1 MAIEGSLTDVSLAD
15 ICQLLAMGRKT
26 GCLTMTDTSNFGY
39 IFFENGKV
47 IYASMLNRPDRLG
60 ELLVKNDVISRDD
73 LAAAMEQQGQHEGK
87 RLGELMVELGSLAQ
101 EDLEKYISIQIEE
114 AVYHLFAW
122 TQGSF
127 TFKPD
132 EMPEEGLF
140 RVSINPD
147 ALLME
152 GARRVDEWSL
162 IEKKVPSMDL
172 IFALQRDPLAE
183 EGVELTDDQRRV
195 IGLLDGERSVDELV
209 EESGLVEFD
218 TAKALYGL
226 IQAGF
231 AERVGKKASVG
242 DAGDAEQLA
251 EHLRLGL
258 AFYRSGMVE
267 DSVREFRKA
276 LEFDAQQPQARLRLA
291 MLSLKAGRPQE
302 AIVHFNEM
310 PNDTPMTYG
319 ILRNRAFALERL
331 GRYEESLA
339 ALTQAGNL
347 HPDDPGLQLSQGIVL
362 FKAGNGIAAIKTLE
376 QYREKLGS
384 EKPPPIFY
392 AYTVLAAGAAGQVD
406 KAVEVGR
413 EGLSH
418 YPEEGAILVNT
429 GAVLDHKGEEEAAQ
443 AFYERAVKLDNPPPQ
458 AYKAMG
464 DQAFRRG
471 DSAGART
478 HYEQAVKIDGRLG
491 EDVYIKLGDMASEAS
506 QTEEAS
512 TFFRRALELN
522 PHNDELQ
529 AKLEKLGGQAS
540 G

>member
-73 LAAAMEQQGQHEGK
+73 LSAAMQQQGQHVGK

-132 EMPEEGLF
+132 EMPEEGIF
-140 RVSINPD
+140 RVSFNPD

-172 IFALQRDPLAE
+172 IFAIQRDPLAE

-195 IGLLDGERSVDELV
+195 IGLLDGERSVDDLV

-276 LEFDAQQPQARLRLA
+276 LEVDPQQPQARLRLA

-302 AIVHFNEM
+302 AIVHFDEM
-310 PNDTPMTYG
+310 PDDTAMTYG

-331 GRYEESLA
+331 GRYEEALG

-347 HPDDPGLQLSQGIVL
+347 HPDDPGLQLAQGIVL
-362 FKAGNGIAAIKTLE
+362 FKAGNGTAAIKTME

-384 EKPPPIFY
+384 ETPPPLFY

-443 AFYERAVKLDNPPPQ
+443 AFYERAVKSDNPPPQ

-471 DSAGART
+471 DSAAART

-506 QTEEAS
+506 QNEEAS